1 MYDTLNCTVLTGGDN
16 MRSRITRWSLIA
28 LLLVLTCGS
37 ASYAALTEK
46 YCLDGIN
53 DTIAVLRYYH
63 QLATDAQYNLDL
75 CRAARA
81 LTQKQLDME
90 KALLDE
96 AKSKGQKEQAEFFQY
111 RVTRLE
117 HQLARLAE
125 FKYEETY
132 NKRIGDSNGQIA
144 KLEVNLAAHV
154 AEYELIFGKKAHVQT
169 SFEEEMAKYRPHR
182 ENMAYYLVLD

>member
-1 MYDTLNCTVLTGGDN
+1 
-16 MRSRITRWSLIA
+16 MRSRTMRWSLIA
-28 LLLVLTCGS
+28 LLLVLACGS

-46 YCLDGIN
+46 YVLDGIN
-53 DTIAVLRYYH
+53 DTIAVLRFYH
-63 QLATDAQYNLDL
+63 RFATDAQYNLDL

-81 LTQKQLDME
+81 LTQKQLTTE
-90 KALLDE
+90 KALLDD
-96 AKSKGQKEQAEFFQY
+96 AKSKGQTAQADFFQH

-132 NKRIGDSNGQIA
+132 NKRITDSNAEIA
-144 KLEVNLAAHV
+144 KLETDLGAHV
-154 AEYELIFGKKAHVQT
+154 AEYETLFGKKAPAKT
-169 SFEEEMAKYRPHR
+169 SFTDEMAKYRPHR

>member
-1 MYDTLNCTVLTGGDN
+1 

-46 YCLDGIN
+46 YLLDGIN
-53 DTIAVLRYYH
+53 DTTAVLRYYH

-75 CRAARA
+75 CRSAKV

-90 KALLDE
+90 KALADG
-96 AKSKGQKEQAEFFQY
+96 AKRKGQTEQAAYFQNH
-111 RVTRLE
+111 VVRLE
-117 HQLARLAE
+117 RQLGRLAE

-132 NKRIGDSNGQIA
+132 NKRIAESNAQIA
-144 KLEVNLAAHV
+144 KLEVDVRARAT
-154 AEYELIFGKKAHVQT
+154 EYEVLFGKKAHLQI